1 MDHRDWLLLGGLASH
16 GSAQTQDDP
25 TVSWLLSIWNCVWE
39 TPSQNK
45 TGVNQ
50 FASGKGVWDFVQME
64 QIDKVISHL
73 SKFVEERE
81 PFLLREQIQEF
92 MLGEQ
97 VQVKDWKHD
106 SLAPRWKGPY
116 TVILTTPTAVK
127 VAGIDPWIH
136 HMRVKRNPRWPKE
149 RWVEYTK
156 GPQWP

>member
-1 MDHRDWLLLGGLASH
+1 
-16 GSAQTQDDP
+16 
-25 TVSWLLSIWNCVWE
+25 
-39 TPSQNK
+39 
-45 TGVNQ
+45 
-50 FASGKGVWDFVQME
+50 ME

-136 HMRVKRNPRWPKE
+136 HMRVKRNPR
-149 RWVEYTK
+149 
-156 GPQWP
+156 

>member
-1 MDHRDWLLLGGLASH
+1 M
-16 GSAQTQDDP
+16 
-25 TVSWLLSIWNCVWE
+25 
-39 TPSQNK
+39 
-45 TGVNQ
+45 
-50 FASGKGVWDFVQME
+50 QME

-127 VAGIDPWIH
+127 VADIDPWIH
-136 HMRVKRNPRWPKE
+136 HMRVKRNPR
-149 RWVEYTK
+149 
-156 GPQWP
+156 